1 MSIGVNWITCLSKRV
16 RNSELLSFIWR
27 KHLFIVAKKATKES
41 KDSFVLMKKGH
52 VGPNPMNGKF
62 SRGGFDIT
70 LLKKPSKWRLCSG
83 QLDNHVHLFIPQFFH
98 CLAVETIS
106 FRFIFFQ
113 ASSSSWTSV
122 SFQSKLGCG
131 DNFALFCVSCF
142 NTRTN

>member
-1 MSIGVNWITCLSKRV
+1 MYFILNVNRRCQLDHMLIKTRE
-16 RNSELLSFIWR
+16 ELLSFIWH
-27 KHLFIVAKKATKES
+27 KHLFIVAKKATKYS

-52 VGPNPMNGKF
+52 VGPNPMNGKL

-106 FRFIFFQ
+106 FRFIFFKRHHRHEQ
-113 ASSSSWTSV
+113 AS
-122 SFQSKLGCG
+122 
-131 DNFALFCVSCF
+131 LFKA
-142 NTRTN
+142 N